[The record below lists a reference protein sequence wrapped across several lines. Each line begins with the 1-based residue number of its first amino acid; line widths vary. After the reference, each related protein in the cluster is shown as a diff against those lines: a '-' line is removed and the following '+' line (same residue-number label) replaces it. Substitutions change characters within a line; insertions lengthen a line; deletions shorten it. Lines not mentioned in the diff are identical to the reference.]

1 MNIEEVKESW
11 EEKKSKLKKRFA
23 VLTHDDLMFAG
34 GNIEELYGRL
44 QKKLGKTK
52 AEFQKIIESL

>member
-1 MNIEEVKESW
+1 MNTKEVEGSW
-11 EEKKSKLKKRFA
+11 EAKKGKLKQRFA

-44 QKKLGKTK
+44 QKKLGITK
-52 AEFQKIIESL
+52 EEFQQIIESL

>member
-1 MNIEEVKESW
+1 MDTKEVEGSW
-11 EEKKSKLKKRFA
+11 EGKKGKLKKRFA

-44 QKKLGKTK
+44 QKKLGVTK
-52 AEFQKIIESL
+52 EEFQKIIESL

>member
-1 MNIEEVKESW
+1 MDTKEVEGSW
-11 EEKKSKLKKRFA
+11 EEKKGKLKKRFA

-34 GNIEELYGRL
+34 GNIEDMYGRL

-52 AEFQKIIESL
+52 EEFQKIIESL

>member
-1 MNIEEVKESW
+1 MNTSEVMESW
-11 EEKKSKLKKRFA
+11 EEQKGKLKQRFA

-34 GNIEELYGRL
+34 GNIEELYSKL
-44 QKKLGKTK
+44 QVKLGKTK